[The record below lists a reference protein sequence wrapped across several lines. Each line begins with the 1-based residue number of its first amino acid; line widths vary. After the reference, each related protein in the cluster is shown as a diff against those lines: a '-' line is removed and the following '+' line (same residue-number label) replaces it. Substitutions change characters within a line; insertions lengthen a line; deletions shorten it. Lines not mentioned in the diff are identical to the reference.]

1 MLHFIIYDVL
11 GTPAILVG
19 LFSLI
24 GLLLQKKGISDVIS
38 GTLKTIMGFVILT
51 AGAGIIAYTL
61 TIFSQLFEHS
71 FHIQGVVPNTD
82 AMAALAQKNY
92 GTETATIMV
101 LGMLINIALARL
113 TPLKYIF
120 LTGHHTLYMA
130 AMLAVILSVG
140 GLSGIWVVTIGAI
153 ILGAMMVISPAILQP
168 FTRKITN
175 TDDLA
180 LGHFGST
187 GYLLSA
193 LVGKVVGKGS
203 PSIEEIKVPK
213 SLNFLRDSS
222 VAISLTMMILFIV
235 LVVVAGKSYV
245 EETLSAGQNF
255 IIFAIIQSLTF
266 AAGVYIILAGVR
278 MVIAEIVP
286 AFKGIADKLVKDAKP
301 ALDCPTVFPFAP
313 NAVIVGFLSSFMAG
327 LVSMFLCPLFGLS
340 VIVPGLVPH
349 FFCGA
354 TAGVYGNITGGRRGA
369 VVGAFAHGL
378 LISFL
383 PAILLP
389 MMGNMGLG
397 STTFGDADFGVAGI
411 VLGHI
416 IAIFN

>member
-1 MLHFIIYDVL
+1 MLHFLIYDVL

-140 GLSGIWVVTIGAI
+140 GLSGGWVVAIGA
-153 ILGAMMVISPAILQP
+153 GV
-168 FTRKITN
+168 FTACAGFSV
-175 TDDLA
+175 L
-180 LGHFGST
+180 F
-187 GYLLSA
+187 SA
-193 LVGKVVGKGS
+193 GL
-203 PSIEEIKVPK
+203 P
-213 SLNFLRDSS
+213 
-222 VAISLTMMILFIV
+222 TMM
-235 LVVVAGKSYV
+235 
-245 EETLSAGQNF
+245 
-255 IIFAIIQSLTF
+255 
-266 AAGVYIILAGVR
+266 
-278 MVIAEIVP
+278 
-286 AFKGIADKLVKDAKP
+286 
-301 ALDCPTVFPFAP
+301 
-313 NAVIVGFLSSFMAG
+313 
-327 LVSMFLCPLFGLS
+327 
-340 VIVPGLVPH
+340 
-349 FFCGA
+349 FFCG
-354 TAGVYGNITGGRRGA
+354 V
-369 VVGAFAHGL
+369 GL
-378 LISFL
+378 LSSGVGLLLIAGSFL
-383 PAILLP
+383 LAGLCFRGMAALL
-389 MMGNMGLG
+389 GRWLNRREVR
-397 STTFGDADFGVAGI
+397 A
-411 VLGHI
+411 
-416 IAIFN
+416 